1 MSMIICN
8 EKINVKSHSLWC
20 CSNNTMFRNSSSLLL
35 LRLSKVFSLF
45 LRDMFRN
52 NKIVHKNTVLISL
65 SLVFERFV
73 TINFVAFKKS
83 QIIL

>member
-1 MSMIICN
+1 
-8 EKINVKSHSLWC
+8 
-20 CSNNTMFRNSSSLLL
+20 MFRNFSSLLL

-52 NKIVHKNTVLISL
+52 NKIVYKNKVLISL

-73 TINFVAFKKS
+73 TINFVTFKNS

>member
-1 MSMIICN
+1 
-8 EKINVKSHSLWC
+8 
-20 CSNNTMFRNSSSLLL
+20 MFRNFSSLLL

-45 LRDMFRN
+45 LRYMFRN
-52 NKIVHKNTVLISL
+52 NKIVYKNKVLICL

-73 TINFVAFKKS
+73 TINFVTFKNS

>member
-1 MSMIICN
+1 
-8 EKINVKSHSLWC
+8 
-20 CSNNTMFRNSSSLLL
+20 MFRNFSSLLL

-45 LRDMFRN
+45 LKDMFRN
-52 NKIVHKNTVLISL
+52 NKIVYKNKVLISL

-73 TINFVAFKKS
+73 TINFVAFKNS

>member
-1 MSMIICN
+1 
-8 EKINVKSHSLWC
+8 
-20 CSNNTMFRNSSSLLL
+20 MFRNSSSLLL

-52 NKIVHKNTVLISL
+52 NKIVYKNKVLISL

-73 TINFVAFKKS
+73 TINFVAFKNS

>member
-1 MSMIICN
+1 
-8 EKINVKSHSLWC
+8 
-20 CSNNTMFRNSSSLLL
+20 MFRNFSSLLL

-52 NKIVHKNTVLISL
+52 NKIVYKNKVLISL

-73 TINFVAFKKS
+73 TINCFQKFANNSVSF
-83 QIIL
+83 I

>member
-1 MSMIICN
+1 
-8 EKINVKSHSLWC
+8 
-20 CSNNTMFRNSSSLLL
+20 MFRNSSSLLL

-52 NKIVHKNTVLISL
+52 NKIVYKNTVLISL

-73 TINFVAFKKS
+73 TINFVAFKNS